1 MLSHRSA
8 RPMAK
13 SANSGPAHFGT
24 ISVEG
29 NKKKQ
34 KQMSDSGVKQRAQR
48 FATGNL
54 LVSDVLAT
62 NKRD

>member
-1 MLSHRSA
+1 
-8 RPMAK
+8 MAK